1 MKTHDVKNKVT
12 KKLES
17 ELRDTK
23 YVYLYYIRLHICN
36 QYILSLSLKL
46 YVYKTVCVYRVCI
59 YVLTFNYNRCKDERL
74 KCTLWGRFDVAM
86 WTTCQNGG
94 TVKVICLIRLAKINS
109 FKGLECFTLTN

>member
-1 MKTHDVKNKVT
+1 MKTHDVNNKVT
-12 KKLES
+12 KKLEF

-36 QYILSLSLKL
+36 QYILCLSLKH
-46 YVYKTVCVYRVCI
+46 YVYKILCVYRVCI
-59 YVLTFNYNRCKDERL
+59 YVLTFNYNQRL
-74 KCTLWGRFDVAM
+74 KCTLSGRFDVAM
-86 WTTCQNGG
+86 WTACQNGG